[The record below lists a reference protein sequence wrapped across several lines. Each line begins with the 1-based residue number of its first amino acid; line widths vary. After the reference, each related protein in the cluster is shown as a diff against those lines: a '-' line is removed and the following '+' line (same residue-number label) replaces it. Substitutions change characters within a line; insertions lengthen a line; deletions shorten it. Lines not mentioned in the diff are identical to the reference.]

1 MQILKFG
8 GSSVANP
15 GRIRACGRVLAHK
28 RQTEGYRAMIVCSAL
43 GGITDALG
51 KAGHLAQAGDGN
63 YRKVAR
69 EIHDRHIQCA
79 LDLLDSKT
87 YSAIEAELKERLSH
101 LDDLL
106 YGIYLLREASART
119 LDELM
124 GLGER
129 LSVPILWGHCTDLGF
144 APQRLDALELMRTDD
159 RHGAARLDIN
169 ASREHFAQAGFDQ
182 GDLFLMEGFI
192 GRTAEGIPTT
202 LGRGGSDLS
211 AAYAACF
218 LNASVLEKWT
228 DVAGM
233 MTADPRMVP
242 SARVIDELSYAEAME
257 LCHFG
262 AKVVFPPTV
271 AQLSEQ
277 DIPMH
282 VRLTDDPE
290 STGTQILPPNKRS
303 DAPLSNRGVAGL
315 STLKNITLITVS
327 GGGMVGVPGFSR
339 RLFTALSLAGV
350 NVVLVSQ
357 GSSEHAISIAVS
369 DADAKDA
376 EAALNEEFGSDQELG
391 RIGPLVIESGFA
403 IVALVGD
410 GMRQQSG
417 IAGRAFGT
425 LGRNGVSI
433 RAISQGS
440 TERNISIVIDAKH
453 ERKALQALHQAFF
466 ETEVKALH
474 IFCLGVG
481 NVGGTM
487 IDQVLQ
493 QRDELK
499 AVRRLDLRIM
509 GLANSRKMLLTD
521 TGISG
526 DWKTKLAE
534 SQTDSSPEAFI
545 QAIADMDL
553 ENSVLVDNTASA
565 DAAEVYEQ
573 ALAHSIAVVAS
584 NKVAASDAQERYA
597 GLKQLAL
604 RAGVEFR
611 FETNVGAGLPL
622 IDTIQHLVQSGDRIH
637 KIEGMFSGTLNYI
650 FSNFN
655 GDITFKKVIEDAR
668 AAGLTE
674 PDPRTDLSG
683 VDVQRKILILAR
695 EAGYTLE
702 MADVG
707 GKGFLLDSQMEGSID
722 DFMDS
727 LPQIE
732 EAMQEKWK
740 AADAQGER
748 LKYVG
753 SFDAK
758 TGTASTGLTTVPAD
772 HPFFNIE
779 GTDNIVLLTTDRYA
793 ERPLIIQGAG
803 AGAAVT
809 AMGVFGDLIRIA
821 SSR

>member
-1 MQILKFG
+1 M
-8 GSSVANP
+8 ANP
-15 GRIRACGRVLAHK
+15 DRIRACGRVLAHK
-28 RQTEGYRAMIVCSAL
+28 RQTDGYRAMIVCSAL

-51 KAGHLAQAGDGN
+51 KAGNLAQAGDGN

-534 SQTDSSPEAFI
+534 SQTESSPEAFV

-637 KIEGMFSGTLNYI
+637 KIEGMFSGTLNYV

-695 EAGYTLE
+695 EAGYTIE
-702 MADVG
+702 MADVE

-722 DFMDS
+722 NFMDS

>member
-1 MQILKFG
+1 
-8 GSSVANP
+8 
-15 GRIRACGRVLAHK
+15 
-28 RQTEGYRAMIVCSAL
+28 
-43 GGITDALG
+43 
-51 KAGHLAQAGDGN
+51 
-63 YRKVAR
+63 
-69 EIHDRHIQCA
+69 
-79 LDLLDSKT
+79 
-87 YSAIEAELKERLSH
+87 
-101 LDDLL
+101 
-106 YGIYLLREASART
+106 
-119 LDELM
+119 
-124 GLGER
+124 
-129 LSVPILWGHCTDLGF
+129 
-144 APQRLDALELMRTDD
+144 
-159 RHGAARLDIN
+159 
-169 ASREHFAQAGFDQ
+169 
-182 GDLFLMEGFI
+182 
-192 GRTAEGIPTT
+192 
-202 LGRGGSDLS
+202 
-211 AAYAACF
+211 
-218 LNASVLEKWT
+218 
-228 DVAGM
+228 
-233 MTADPRMVP
+233 
-242 SARVIDELSYAEAME
+242 
-257 LCHFG
+257 
-262 AKVVFPPTV
+262 
-271 AQLSEQ
+271 
-277 DIPMH
+277 MH

-290 STGTQILPPNKRS
+290 STGTLIVPPAKRQ

-357 GSSEHAISIAVS
+357 GSSEHAISIAVA
-369 DADAKDA
+369 DNDAADAKK
-376 EAALNEEFGSDQELG
+376 ALNEEFGADQQLG
-391 RIGPLVIESGFA
+391 RIGPLVTESGFA

-417 IAGRAFGT
+417 IAGRAFGA
-425 LGRNGVSI
+425 LGRNGISI

-453 ERKALQALHQAFF
+453 ERKALQAMHQAFF

-487 IDQVLQ
+487 VDQILA
-493 QRDELK
+493 QREGLREM
-499 AVRRLDLRIM
+499 RRLDLRIT
-509 GLANSRKMLLTD
+509 GLANSRKMLLSD

-526 DWKTKLAE
+526 DWRAQLADAA
-534 SQTDSSPEAFI
+534 TDSSPEAFI

-553 ENSVLVDNTASA
+553 ENSVLVDNTASTEA
-565 DAAEVYEQ
+565 SEVYEQ

-584 NKVAASDAQERYA
+584 NKVATSAEQERYE
-597 GLKQLAL
+597 GLKELAL
-604 RAGVEFR
+604 RAGVEYR

-637 KIEGMFSGTLNYI
+637 KIEGMFSGTLNYV

-702 MADVG
+702 MSDVE
-707 GKGFLLDSQMEGSID
+707 GKGFLLDSMMEGSID
-722 DFMDS
+722 AFMKS
-727 LPQIE
+727 LPEIE
-732 EAMQEKWK
+732 DAMQSQWK
-740 AADAQGER
+740 AADAKGER
-748 LKYVG
+748 LKYVA
-753 SFDAK
+753 SFDGK
-758 TGTASTGLTTVPAD
+758 TGKASTGLTTVPAD
-772 HPFFNIE
+772 HPFYNIE

-821 SSR
+821 ASR

>member
-15 GRIRACGRVLAHK
+15 ERIRACGRVLAHK
-28 RQTEGYRAMIVCSAL
+28 RQTPGHRAMVVCSAL

-51 KAGHLAQAGDGN
+51 QAGRSAQEGNGN
-63 YRKVAR
+63 YRDVAR
-69 EIHDRHIQCA
+69 DIRDRHIQCA
-79 LDLLDSKT
+79 LDLLESST

-129 LSVPILWGHCTDLGF
+129 LSVPILWGHFRDLGF
-144 APQRLDALELMRTDD
+144 KPQRLDALELMPTDN
-159 RHGAARLDIN
+159 RYGAAKLNVTEAQSRFAEAGLKEGRLY
-169 ASREHFAQAGFDQ
+169 
-182 GDLFLMEGFI
+182 LMEGFI
-192 GRTAEGIPTT
+192 GRSPDGTPTT

-218 LNASVLEKWT
+218 LQADVLEKWT

-242 SARVIDELSYAEAME
+242 TARVIPELSYAEAME

-271 AQLSEQ
+271 AQLSKEN
-277 DIPMH
+277 IPMH

-290 STGTQILPPNKRS
+290 CTGTLILSPESRT
-303 DAPLSNRGVAGL
+303 DAPISNHGVAGL
-315 STLKNITLITVS
+315 SSLKGITLITVS
-327 GGGMVGVPGFSR
+327 GGGMVGIPGTSR
-339 RLFTALSLAGV
+339 RLFTALSVAEV

-357 GSSEHAISIAVS
+357 GSSEHAISIAVADG
-369 DADAKDA
+369 DAHDAQH
-376 EAALNEEFGSDQELG
+376 ALNEEFGAEQELG
-391 RIGPLVIESGFA
+391 RIDALTVESGFT
-403 IVALVGD
+403 IVSLVGD

-417 IAGRAFGT
+417 ISGRAFGT

-433 RAISQGS
+433 RSISQGS

-453 ERKALQALHQAFF
+453 ERKALSALHQAFF
-466 ETEVKALH
+466 ETEVKRLH

-487 IDQVLQ
+487 VDQLLA
-493 QRDELK
+493 QREELRD
-499 AVRRLDLRIM
+499 VRRLDLRVM
-509 GLANSRKMLLTD
+509 GMANSRMMLLSES
-521 TGISG
+521 GIEG
-526 DWKTKLAE
+526 DWRHQL
-534 SQTDSSPEAFI
+534 SQSKSASTPEALV
-545 QAIADMDL
+545 QAIVDMDL
-553 ENSVLVDNTASA
+553 ENSVLVDNTASPSA
-565 DAAEVYEQ
+565 SDVYEQ

-584 NKVAASDAQERYA
+584 NKIAASDAQSRYA
-597 GLKQLAL
+597 GLKSLAL
-604 RAGVEFR
+604 RMGVEYR

-637 KIEGMFSGTLNYI
+637 KIEGMFSGTLNYV

-655 GDITFKKVIEDAR
+655 SSITFKKVIEDAR

-702 MADVG
+702 MSDVA

-722 DFMDS
+722 SFMDS

-740 AADAQGER
+740 EADAKGER

-758 TGTASTGLTTVPAD
+758 TGQASTGLTTVPAD

-803 AGAAVT
+803 AGADVT

-821 SSR
+821 ASR

>member
-15 GRIRACGRVLAHK
+15 ERIRACGRVLAHK
-28 RQTEGYRAMIVCSAL
+28 RQTPGHRALVVCSAL
-43 GGITDALG
+43 GGITDALSH
-51 KAGHLAQAGDGN
+51 AGRLAQLGDGA
-63 YRKVAR
+63 YRDVAR
-69 EIHDRHIQCA
+69 DIRDRHIQCS
-79 LDLLDSKT
+79 LDLLATET
-87 YSAIEAELKERLSH
+87 YASIESELKERLSH

-106 YGIYLLREASART
+106 YGIFLLREASSRT

-129 LSVPILWGHCTDLGF
+129 LSVPILWGHFLDLGF
-144 APQRLDALELMRTDD
+144 HPQRLDALELMPTDD
-159 RHGAARLDIN
+159 RYGNAKLDV
-169 ASREHFAQAGFDQ
+169 AEAKTHFESVDFGQ
-182 GDLFLMEGFI
+182 GNLFLMEGFI
-192 GRTAEGIPTT
+192 GRSPNGTPTT

-218 LNASVLEKWT
+218 LGAEVLEKWT

-233 MTADPRMVP
+233 MTADPRLVP
-242 SARVIDELSYAEAME
+242 SARVIPELSYAEAME

-271 AQLSEQ
+271 AQLSKQ

-282 VRLTDDPE
+282 VRLTDDPVCE
-290 STGTQILPPNKRS
+290 GTLILSPAKKS
-303 DAPLSNRGVAGL
+303 DAPIANHGVAGL
-315 STLKNITLITVS
+315 SSLKNITLITVS
-327 GGGMVGVPGFSR
+327 GGGMVGIPGISR
-339 RLFTALSLAGV
+339 RLFTALSAAEV

-357 GSSEHAISIAVS
+357 GSSEHAISIAVADQ
-369 DADAKDA
+369 DADISQN
-376 EAALNEEFGSDQELG
+376 ALNAEFGSDQELG
-391 RIGPLVIESGFA
+391 RIDALTVESGFT
-403 IVALVGD
+403 IVSLVGD

-417 IAGRAFGT
+417 ISGRAFGT

-433 RAISQGS
+433 RSISQGS

-453 ERKALQALHQAFF
+453 ERKALQSLHQAFF
-466 ETEVKALH
+466 ETEVKRLH

-487 IDQVLQ
+487 VDQLLA
-493 QRDELK
+493 QREELRD
-499 AVRRLDLRIM
+499 VRRLDLRVM
-509 GLANSRKMLLTD
+509 GMANSRMMLLSES
-521 TGISG
+521 GIAG
-526 DWKTKLAE
+526 DWRHQL
-534 SQTDSSPEAFI
+534 SQSNAPSSPEALV
-545 QAIADMDL
+545 QAIVDMDL
-553 ENSVLVDNTASA
+553 ENSVLVDNTAST
-565 DAAEVYEQ
+565 DASDVYEQ

-584 NKVAASDAQERYA
+584 NKIAASDAQARYA
-597 GLKQLAL
+597 GLKSLAL
-604 RAGVEFR
+604 RMGVEYR

-637 KIEGMFSGTLNYI
+637 KIEGMFSGTLNYV

-655 GDITFKKVIEDAR
+655 DGITFKKVIEDAR

-702 MADVG
+702 MSDVA

-722 DFMDS
+722 SFMDG

-732 EAMQEKWK
+732 EAMQKKWK
-740 AADAQGER
+740 EADAKGER

-758 TGTASTGLTTVPAD
+758 TGQASTGLTTVPAD

-793 ERPLIIQGAG
+793 DRPLIIQGAG
-803 AGAAVT
+803 AGADVT

-821 SSR
+821 ASR

>member
-15 GRIRACGRVLAHK
+15 DRIRACGRVLAHK
-28 RQTEGYRAMIVCSAL
+28 RQTGGYRAMIVCSAL

-51 KAGHLAQAGDGN
+51 KAGQLAQSGDGT
-63 YRKVAR
+63 YRNVAR

-79 LDLLDSKT
+79 LDLLESTT
-87 YSAIEAELKERLSH
+87 YAAIEAELKERLSH

-159 RHGAARLDIN
+159 RHGAARIDVN
-169 ASREHFAQAGFDQ
+169 ATREHFSQAGFDQ

-369 DADAKDA
+369 DGDAKGA
-376 EAALNEEFGSDQELG
+376 EAALNQEFGSDQKLG

-453 ERKALQALHQAFF
+453 ERKALQAMHQAFF

-526 DWKTKLAE
+526 DWKAQLAE
-534 SQTDSSPEAFI
+534 SQADSSPEAFV
-545 QAIADMDL
+545 QAIAYMDL

-573 ALAHSIAVVAS
+573 ALTHSIAVVAS

-637 KIEGMFSGTLNYI
+637 KVEGMFSGTLNYV

-695 EAGYTLE
+695 EAGYTIE
-702 MADVG
+702 MADVE

-722 DFMDS
+722 NFMDS

-758 TGTASTGLTTVPAD
+758 TGKASTGLTTVPAD

>member
-15 GRIRACGRVLAHK
+15 DRIRACGRVLAHK
-28 RQTEGYRAMIVCSAL
+28 RQTGGYRAMIVCSAL

-51 KAGHLAQAGDGN
+51 NAGQLAQAGDGA
-63 YRKVAR
+63 YRNVAR
-69 EIHDRHIQCA
+69 EVHDRHIQCA
-79 LDLLDSKT
+79 LDLLDSTT
-87 YSAIEAELKERLSH
+87 YATIEAELKERLSH

-159 RHGAARLDIN
+159 RHGAARLDVN
-169 ASREHFAQAGFDQ
+169 ASRAHFGQAGFDK

-192 GRTAEGIPTT
+192 GRTSEGIPTT

-233 MTADPRMVP
+233 MTADPRLVP

-290 STGTQILPPNKRS
+290 STGTQILPPNKHS
-303 DAPLSNRGVAGL
+303 VAPLSNRGVAGL

-339 RLFTALSLAGV
+339 RLFTALSLAEV

-369 DADAKDA
+369 DGDAKGA
-376 EAALNEEFGSDQELG
+376 EAALNQEFGSDQKLG

-453 ERKALQALHQAFF
+453 ERKALQAMHQAFF

-493 QRDELK
+493 QRDELR

-526 DWKTKLAE
+526 DWKAQLAE
-534 SQTDSSPEAFI
+534 SQADSSPEAFV
-545 QAIADMDL
+545 QAIAEMDL

-584 NKVAASDAQERYA
+584 NKVAASDAQERYV

-637 KIEGMFSGTLNYI
+637 KVEGMFSGTLNYV

-695 EAGYTLE
+695 EAGYTIE
-702 MADVG
+702 MADVE
-707 GKGFLLDSQMEGSID
+707 GKGFLLDSQMEGSINN
-722 DFMDS
+722 FMDS

-732 EAMQEKWK
+732 EAMQEKWR

-758 TGTASTGLTTVPAD
+758 TGKASTGLTTVPAD

>member
-15 GRIRACGRVLAHK
+15 DRIRACGRVLAHK
-28 RQTEGYRAMIVCSAL
+28 RQQNGYRAMVVCSAL

-51 KAGHLAQAGDGN
+51 NAGRLAQSGDGG
-63 YRKVAR
+63 YRDVAR

-79 LDLLDSKT
+79 LDLLERPT
-87 YSAIEAELKERLSH
+87 YDAIETELKERLSH

-129 LSVPILWGHCTDLGF
+129 LSVPILWGHFTDLGF
-144 APQRLDALELMRTDD
+144 SPQRLDALELMRTDD
-159 RHGAARLDIN
+159 RFGSARLDVET
-169 ASREHFAQAGFDQ
+169 SRHHFSQAGFDQ

-192 GRTAEGIPTT
+192 GTTPQGTPTT

-218 LNASVLEKWT
+218 LDATALEKWT

-242 SARVIDELSYAEAME
+242 TARVIDELSYAEAME

-271 AQLSEQ
+271 AQLSEK

-290 STGTQILPPNKRS
+290 STGTLIVPPAKRQ

-357 GSSEHAISIAVS
+357 GSSEHAISIAVADG
-369 DADAKDA
+369 DAAEA
-376 EAALNEEFGSDQELG
+376 EAALNQEFGAEQQLG
-391 RIGPLVIESGFA
+391 RIEPLVIESGFA

-425 LGRNGVSI
+425 LGRNGISI

-453 ERKALQALHQAFF
+453 ERKALQAIHQAFF
-466 ETEVKALH
+466 ETEVKRLH

-487 IDQVLQ
+487 VDQVLAQ
-493 QRDELK
+493 CEDLK
-499 AVRRLDLRIM
+499 QVRRLDLRIM
-509 GLANSRKMLLTD
+509 GLANSRKMLIDPNGVT
-521 TGISG
+521 G
-526 DWKTKLAE
+526 DWRAQLAE
-534 SQTDSSPEAFI
+534 ATTDSSPEAFV
-545 QAIADMDL
+545 QAIADLDL

-565 DAAEVYEQ
+565 EAGEVYEQ

-584 NKVAASDAQERYA
+584 NKVATSSEQARYE
-597 GLKQLAL
+597 GLKELAL
-604 RAGVEFR
+604 RAGVEYR

-637 KIEGMFSGTLNYI
+637 KIEGMFSGTLNYV

-702 MADVG
+702 MADVE
-707 GKGFLLDSQMEGSID
+707 GKGFLLDSQMEGNID
-722 DFMDS
+722 AFMES

-732 EAMQEKWK
+732 DAMQAQWK
-740 AADAQGER
+740 AADAKGER

-758 TGTASTGLTTVPAD
+758 TGKASTGLTTVPAD

-821 SSR
+821 ASR

>member
-144 APQRLDALELMRTDD
+144 DPQRLDALELMRTDD

-526 DWKTKLAE
+526 DWKTKLTE

-637 KIEGMFSGTLNYI
+637 KIEGMFSGTLNYV

>member
-15 GRIRACGRVLAHK
+15 DRIRACGRVLAHK
-28 RQTEGYRAMIVCSAL
+28 RQTDGYRAMIVCSAL

-51 KAGHLAQAGDGN
+51 KAGNLAQAGDGN

-534 SQTDSSPEAFI
+534 SQTESSPEAFV

-637 KIEGMFSGTLNYI
+637 KIEGMFSGTLNYV

-695 EAGYTLE
+695 EAGYTIE
-702 MADVG
+702 MADVE

-722 DFMDS
+722 NFMDS

>member
-15 GRIRACGRVLAHK
+15 ERIRACGRVLTHK
-28 RQTEGYRAMIVCSAL
+28 RQTSGHRATVVCSAL

-51 KAGHLAQAGDGN
+51 QAGQLAQLGDGA
-63 YRKVAR
+63 YRDVAR
-69 EIHDRHIQCA
+69 EIRDRHIQCA
-79 LDLLDSKT
+79 LDLLETQT
-87 YSAIEAELKERLSH
+87 YAAIEAELKERLSH

-119 LDELM
+119 LDELT

-129 LSVPILWGHCTDLGF
+129 LSVPILWGHFQDLGF
-144 APQRLDALELMRTDD
+144 HPQRLDALELMPTDD
-159 RHGAARLDIN
+159 RYGSAKLNVHEAKKRFKN
-169 ASREHFAQAGFDQ
+169 AGFDE

-192 GRTAEGIPTT
+192 GQSPDGTPTT

-218 LNASVLEKWT
+218 LGASVLEKWT

-233 MTADPRMVP
+233 MTADPRIVP
-242 SARVIDELSYAEAME
+242 TARVIPELSYAEAME

-271 AQLSEQ
+271 AQLSKEG
-277 DIPMH
+277 IPMH

-290 STGTQILPPNKRS
+290 CAGTLILPSEQRT
-303 DAPLSNRGVAGL
+303 DAPLANHGVAGL
-315 STLKNITLITVS
+315 SSLKGITLITVS
-327 GGGMVGVPGFSR
+327 GGGMVGIPGTSR
-339 RLFTALSLAGV
+339 RLFTALSAAGV

-369 DADAKDA
+369 DTDAHRA
-376 EAALNEEFGSDQELG
+376 QESLNEEFGAEQELG
-391 RIGPLVIESGFA
+391 RIDALMVESGFT
-403 IVALVGD
+403 IVSLVGD

-417 IAGRAFGT
+417 ISGRAFGT

-433 RAISQGS
+433 RSISQGS

-453 ERKALQALHQAFF
+453 ERKALQSLHQSFF
-466 ETEVKALH
+466 ETEVKRLH
-474 IFCLGVG
+474 IFCMGVG

-487 IDQVLQ
+487 VDQVLA
-493 QRDELK
+493 QREELK
-499 AVRRLDLRIM
+499 EVRRLDLRIM
-509 GLANSRKMLLTD
+509 GMANSRMMLLSD
-521 TGISG
+521 AGIDG
-526 DWKTKLAE
+526 DWRAKLNGSTTA
-534 SQTDSSPEAFI
+534 SSPEALV
-545 QAIADMDL
+545 QAIVDMDL

-565 DAAEVYEQ
+565 SASDVYEQ

-584 NKVAASDAQERYA
+584 NKVAASDAQARYE
-597 GLKQLAL
+597 GLKKLAL
-604 RAGVEFR
+604 RTGVEFR

-637 KIEGMFSGTLNYI
+637 KIEGMFSGTLNYV

-655 GDITFKKVIEDAR
+655 SGITFKKVIEDAR

-695 EAGYTLE
+695 EAGNTLE
-702 MADVG
+702 MSDVA

-722 DFMDS
+722 SFMDS
-727 LPQIE
+727 LPEIE
-732 EAMQEKWK
+732 EAMQAKWK
-740 AADAQGER
+740 EADAQGER

-758 TGTASTGLTTVPAD
+758 TGQASTGLTTVPAD

-793 ERPLIIQGAG
+793 DRPLIIQGAG
-803 AGAAVT
+803 AGADVT

-821 SSR
+821 ASR

>member
-15 GRIRACGRVLAHK
+15 DRIRACGRVLAHK

-79 LDLLDSKT
+79 LDLLESKT

-119 LDELM
+119 RDELM

-534 SQTDSSPEAFI
+534 SQTDSSPEAFV

-565 DAAEVYEQ
+565 DAADVYEQ

-637 KIEGMFSGTLNYI
+637 KIEGMFSGTLNYV